1 MKRALHGAILV
12 VALFVAGM
20 RAVNA
25 EPAVA
30 VRRPANPLFAFA
42 THAPDHVLR
51 ELGYSPIQHL
61 VTTVDL
67 DNEPA
72 YPADAKDTI
81 RKREGPDAV
90 LWVLVKGSRDTR
102 QDGQAVAVIRD
113 LAAVAAENGVRT
125 AIYPHA
131 GNYLATAR
139 EALRVVK
146 HVDQPNVGLV
156 LALFHEL
163 AADQEDDLP
172 QIIEEVAPHLFV
184 VTISG
189 TDRKARGQPAEFAR
203 MIRPLGQGDFDVYG
217 VLERLEAVGFTGP
230 VGLLCHGLKGDPEV
244 HLRESMST
252 WKSIPRGSPRNMSR
266 AHHTAQS

>member
-1 MKRALHGAILV
+1 MIAEMKRALHGAIPIMVL
-12 VALFVAGM
+12 AVAGM

-25 EPAVA
+25 EPAGA

-42 THAPDHVLR
+42 THAPDDVLR

-72 YPADAKDTI
+72 YPADAKDKI
-81 RKREGPDAV
+81 RKLEGPDAV
-90 LWVLVKGSRDTR
+90 FWVLVKGSRGER
-102 QDGQAVAVIRD
+102 QDDRAVTVIRD
-113 LAAVAAENGVRT
+113 LAAVAAERGVRT

-139 EALRVVK
+139 EALRVVEQI
-146 HVDQPNVGLV
+146 DQPNVGLT

-163 AADQEDDLP
+163 AGDQEPDLP

-189 TDRKARGQPAEFAR
+189 TDRKEKGGAVDYAR

-217 VLERLEAVGFTGP
+217 VLEKLDSVGFTGP
-230 VGLLCHGLKGDPEV
+230 VGLLCHGLTGDPAV
-244 HLRESMST
+244 HLRESMSA
-252 WKSIPRGSPRNMSR
+252 WKKYAARL
-266 AHHTAQS
+266 ALE